1 MKLSP
6 NSQDRLGVSTYEPSR
21 IKKKKGPPSPPRPPR
36 GTDKKW
42 TWILKWAC
50 VVLIWGAFG
59 VGIFVLWFGYDLPDV
74 TKLART
80 ERRPSIT
87 VLAKDGTRLATYG
100 DLHDNMVDLKKL
112 PPHVLQALLAIED
125 RRFYSHFGVDL
136 VGLIRAV
143 WMNYRA
149 GHVVQGGSTI
159 TQQLAKNFL
168 QSEKL
173 YAINDR
179 SLRRKIQEAL
189 LALWLEHKFTKDQI
203 LTIYLNRVYLG
214 SGTFGLAAASQHY
227 FGKKP
232 QDLSLYEAA
241 VIAGLLKA
249 PSKYSPSTNPQL
261 ADQRAA
267 QVLEN
272 MVKEGKISSDLKD
285 AALVF
290 ASSAAG
296 TYRGSAIRY
305 FTDWVVDLLDKEVG
319 LEDKD
324 LIVITTLD
332 PSLQSLAESKLTD
345 VLKEKGDVAHVSQM
359 ALVSMSYDGAVRAL
373 LGGSNYKKSQFNRA
387 TQALRQPGSAF
398 KLVLYLSAL
407 EAGMSPQDYVSDLP
421 IRFGKWK
428 PKNYKYETR
437 GEVTLQDAM
446 AYSANT
452 VSVRLA
458 HQLGV
463 SRIIETA
470 RRLGLTAPLPHDL
483 TIVLGT
489 GETTLLELTAAYAV
503 IASGGIRVTP
513 YAILKVTDRE
523 GNVLYTHCPSP
534 LQRRVDPSIVRSL
547 THMLQAVMR
556 YGTGRKAATSGF
568 CAGKTGTSQL
578 YRDMWL
584 MGFTPSLIT
593 GTWAGNDDNT
603 PMKPDA
609 GSPAARLWHLYM
621 AGTLCH
627 PEYHCHPEDHRHP
640 EPVSGSYGDE
650 VPDQARDRLGD
661 DTSRSSQPP
670 VETPDVSSGSLF
682 EGLIEGLF

>member
-1 MKLSP
+1 MKLSL
-6 NSQDRLGVSTYEPSR
+6 NSQDRLNTSTDESSR
-21 IKKKKGPPSPPRPPR
+21 RKKKKGPPSPPRPPR
-36 GTDKKW
+36 RIRKNWKW
-42 TWILKWAC
+42 GLKWFFIL
-50 VVLIWGAFG
+50 LIWGSFG
-59 VGIFVLWFGYDLPDV
+59 IGLFVLWFGYDLPDI
-74 TKLART
+74 TKLTHT

-87 VLAKDGTRLATYG
+87 ILAKDGTKLATYG
-100 DLHDNMVDLKKL
+100 DLHGNMVDLKKL
-112 PPHVLQALLAIED
+112 PPHVIQALLAIED

-136 VGLIRAV
+136 IGLIRAV
-143 WMNYRA
+143 WINYRA

-173 YAINDR
+173 YTINDR

-189 LALWLEHKFTKDQI
+189 LAVWLEHKFTKDQI

-272 MVKEGKISSDLKD
+272 MVQEGNISSDLKD

-290 ASSAAG
+290 ASSASG
-296 TYRGSAIRY
+296 TYQGSAIRY
-305 FTDWVVDLLDKEVG
+305 FTDWIVDLLDKKVG

-324 LIVITTLD
+324 LIVTTTLD
-332 PSLQSLAESKLTD
+332 PSLQRLAESKLTQ
-345 VLKEKGDVAHVSQM
+345 VLEEKEKVSHVSQL

-407 EAGMSPQDYVSDLP
+407 EAGMSPQEYVSDLP
-421 IRFGKWK
+421 IRFGGWK

-458 HQLGV
+458 HKLGV
-463 SRIIETA
+463 SHIIETA
-470 RRLGLTAPLPHDL
+470 HRLGLTAPLPRDL

-489 GETTLLELTAAYAV
+489 GETTLLDLTAAYAV
-503 IASGGIRVTP
+503 IARGGVYIPP
-513 YAILKVTDRE
+513 YAIIKVTDRE
-523 GNVLYTHCPSP
+523 GHVLYTHRPVLP
-534 LQRRVDPSIVRSL
+534 QRRVDSSVARSL

-556 YGTGRKAATSGF
+556 YGTGRKAAIPGF
-568 CAGKTGTSQL
+568 CAGKTGTSQV

-603 PMKPDA
+603 SMKPDA

-621 AGTLCH
+621 AGTPYHPPCH
-627 PEYHCHPEDHRHP
+627 PEQDCHPGLDPGPHDNESQGH
-640 EPVSGSYGDE
+640 E
-650 VPDQARDRLGD
+650 VLKRVQDDNSENPDA
-661 DTSRSSQPP
+661 
-670 VETPDVSSGSLF
+670 SSGGLL
-682 EGLIEGLF
+682 EGLIERLF